1 MQHSQ
6 AIWGKKPYLFLEAFH
21 EMSILGNTF
30 LDQLPTISASYYQK
44 KKKKKRGGHL
54 GDSVGK
60 ASNS

>member
-44 KKKKKRGGHL
+44 KKKKKDGWAL
-54 GDSVGK
+54 G
-60 ASNS
+60 